1 MRVYSV
7 TQTLFSSTD
16 PEPYG
21 DIPRGRYFRSHTEAR
36 KWANSLVKQFVAMN
50 RKWDKSFRLADIGW
64 TAVIE
69 IEAGDFAKTGKDTL
83 LTLLNN
89 EGGYFSKVQRVEEWT
104 PQAKWVKVVRDGD
117 AL

>member
-7 TQTLFSSTD
+7 TQQLFSSTD
-16 PEPYG
+16 PEPYRE
-21 DIPRGRYFRSHTEAR
+21 IPRGRYFRSNAEAR
-36 KWANSLVKQFVAMN
+36 KWSNSLVKLFVEMN
-50 RKWDKSFRLADIGW
+50 RKWDKSFKLSDIAW

-69 IEAGDFAKTGKDTL
+69 IEACDFAKTGKDTL

-89 EGGYFSKVQRVEEWT
+89 DGGYFHKVQRIEEWT
-104 PQAKWVKVVRDGD
+104 PQTKWVKAVRDGD

>member
-7 TQTLFSSTD
+7 TQTLFSHTD
-16 PEPYG
+16 PEPYN
-21 DIPRGRYFRSHTEAR
+21 DIPRGVYFRSHTEAR
-36 KWANSLVKQFVAMN
+36 KWANSLVKRFVAMN

-69 IEAGDFAKTGKDTL
+69 IEACDFPNTGKGIL
-83 LTLLNN
+83 LSLLNAT
-89 EGGYFSKVQRVEEWT
+89 GGHFSKVQRVEEWT
-104 PQAKWVKVVRDGD
+104 PQTKWVKVVRDGD